1 MQQQQQPPAAT
12 SAPAPVVTA
21 PGVVA
26 PSPLVYQQLASGQI
40 QMYQL
45 PPGYVP
51 VLVSNTG
58 SLQPLVSLPPQPQ
71 IPQPQPSIDSLGVP
85 ADNNSR
91 RSSSNMQGYE
101 YAAPMQMMIVPE
113 QQQQQQQQPQQ
124 QMVVQAEQPQLQ
136 MPMEY
141 TPNQPQ
147 QQQVQQQ
154 PQMIPVSESYQ
165 PSMVMQQP
173 QMVPPTE
180 AYNGQQQQP
189 LPVQPT
195 PEPYVQQQQQPVVMQ
210 PQMVPDGYAA
220 AQPPMPVAETY
231 VQQPQPLTE
240 PYAPTAAEAYGQPQ
254 IPNLQATEPM
264 VDGSSQLVQ
273 GEPTALSEEVYHQA
287 VSEAEHLNNPEAE
300 MLEESCGTGNA
311 AVAEDLEAVEGEDC
325 LEEGLD
331 DTGKPD
337 VSGLLPGQVAT
348 HHAVGYVVHPVSAQH
363 VQYQVHPSHSVS
375 SSTLYSATSMS
386 SLSSSCDFL
395 SHAPYYTHSLSHP
408 EQLQNQNPQRKNSA
422 GPVIGQP
429 SGHASLIAASD
440 NAALLR
446 RGSLPHSIL
455 LMKQDFGCNL
465 PNVSTLGSNSRRSSS
480 GTVVPLA
487 TLREKAGDS
496 DLSNEDLSQVSLGCP
511 TLLFL
516 VTIIINPLF
525 FPDFCDDNDH
535 AFSMIIHPYI

>member
-1 MQQQQQPPAAT
+1 MQQQQQQPPVAT

-71 IPQPQPSIDSLGVP
+71 IPQQPQPSIDSLGVP

-91 RSSSNMQGYE
+91 RSSSNVQGYE

-113 QQQQQQQQPQQ
+113 QQQQQPQQQQQQP
-124 QMVVQAEQPQLQ
+124 QMVVQAEPQPQMQ

-141 TPNQPQ
+141 TSNQPQ
-147 QQQVQQQ
+147 QVQQ
-154 PQMIPVSESYQ
+154 PQESYQ

-173 QMVPPTE
+173 QMVPE

-195 PEPYVQQQQQPVVMQ
+195 PEPYVQQQQQPMVMQ
-210 PQMVPDGYAA
+210 PQMVPDGYTA
-220 AQPPMPVAETY
+220 AQAPMPVAETF
-231 VQQPQPLTE
+231 VQQPQTLAET
-240 PYAPTAAEAYGQPQ
+240 YVPTATEAYVQPH
-254 IPNLQATEPM
+254 ATEPL
-264 VDGSSQLVQ
+264 VDGSQLVH
-273 GEPTALSEEVYHQA
+273 GEPTMSEEVYHQQA
-287 VSEAEHLNNPEAE
+287 VTEAEHLNNPQEAE
-300 MLEESCGTGNA
+300 MLEDSCV
-311 AVAEDLEAVEGEDC
+311 AVAAEDLEAVEGIEDC
-325 LEEGLD
+325 LEEGCQAGD
-331 DTGKPD
+331 PID
-337 VSGLLPGQVAT
+337 VSGLLQSGQVAT
-348 HHAVGYVVHPVSAQH
+348 HSHAVGYVVHHPVAQH
-363 VQYQVHPSHSVS
+363 VQYQVHPSAHSVS

-386 SLSSSCDFL
+386 SLSSSCDYL
-395 SHAPYYTHSLSHP
+395 SHASPYYTHSHPHLSIE
-408 EQLQNQNPQRKNSA
+408 EQTRLGSNQQRKNSA
-422 GPVIGQP
+422 GPVIGQA

-446 RGSLPHSIL
+446 RGSLPHTIL
-455 LMKQDFGCNL
+455 LMKQDFQSGIGT
-465 PNVSTLGSNSRRSSS
+465 NVSALGSNSRRSSS

-496 DLSNEDLSQVSLGCP
+496 DMSNEDLSQVSLVMP
-511 TLLFL
+511 KT
-516 VTIIINPLF
+516 
-525 FPDFCDDNDH
+525 
-535 AFSMIIHPYI
+535 